1 MRGYFVKRLLL
12 IFPTLFGISIISF
25 LVIHLTPGDP
35 ALLKLGDTDQRAG
48 NQQLAAQIIEETR
61 ALYGLDQPLYV
72 QYLRWLKRIVTLD
85 FGESLRDHRP
95 IIDKLK
101 ERVPVSVKLSGIS
114 LLLAYLISIP
124 LGVYSATHQDSIGD
138 RITTIILFGL
148 YSLPNFWVA
157 TMAIVYLGGG
167 DFWNVFPVYGLHSA
181 SVAEW
186 PLVERLKDYVWHL
199 ILPVACMTYYT
210 FAALSRYMR
219 ASMLETVGQDFI
231 RTARAKGLNERV
243 VVYRHALRNSLI
255 PIVTLMADLL
265 PALIGGSIVIELLFS
280 IPGMGQLSYQAVLHR
295 DYPLIM
301 AIFTV
306 SAVMTLIGILLADF
320 LYTVVDPRIAYEKR
334 AGI

>member
-12 IFPTLFGISIISF
+12 IFPTLLGISLISF
-25 LVIHLTPGDP
+25 LIIHLTPGDP
-35 ALLKLGDTDQRAG
+35 ALLKLGDTEQRGG

-61 ALYGLDQPLYV
+61 ALYGLNQPLYV

-167 DFWNVFPVYGLHSA
+167 DFWNVFPVYGLHSQGFE
-181 SVAEW
+181 SW
-186 PLVERLKDYVWHL
+186 SSWKRFQDLVWHL
-199 ILPVACMTYYT
+199 ILPVTCLTYYT
-210 FAALSRYMR
+210 LAVLSRYLR
-219 ASMLETVGQDFI
+219 AGMLDVIRQDFI
-231 RTARAKGLNERV
+231 KTARAKGLSHRAV
-243 VVYRHALRNSLI
+243 IVRHAIRNS
-255 PIVTLMADLL
+255 
-265 PALIGGSIVIELLFS
+265 
-280 IPGMGQLSYQAVLHR
+280 
-295 DYPLIM
+295 
-301 AIFTV
+301 
-306 SAVMTLIGILLADF
+306 
-320 LYTVVDPRIAYEKR
+320 
-334 AGI
+334 

>member
-1 MRGYFVKRLLL
+1 MRSYFLRRLLL
-12 IFPTLFGISIISF
+12 LIPTLIGISLISF
-25 LVIHLTPGDP
+25 LIIHLSPGDP
-35 ALLKLGDTDQRAG
+35 ASLKLGDGEAGRDQAVAG
-48 NQQLAAQIIEETR
+48 QIIAETR

-72 QYLRWLKRIVTLD
+72 QYGRWLRRMLTFD
-85 FGESLRDHRP
+85 FGESLEDHQP

-101 ERVPVSVKLSGIS
+101 DRIPVSMLLSGLS
-114 LLLAYLISIP
+114 LFFAYLIAIP
-124 LGVYSATHQDSIGD
+124 LGIYSSTHSGSIGD
-138 RITTIILFGL
+138 RVITVALFAL
-148 YSLPNFWVA
+148 YSLPNFWIA

-167 DFWNVFPVYGLHSA
+167 DFWNVFPVFGLHSVGA
-181 SVAEW
+181 ADW

-199 ILPVACMTYYT
+199 ILPVGCMTYYT

-219 ASMLETVGQDFI
+219 ASMLETVRQDFI
-231 RTARAKGLNERV
+231 QTARAKGLSERV

-280 IPGMGQLSYQAVLHR
+280 IPGMGQLSYHAVLHR

-306 SAVMTLIGILLADF
+306 SAVMTLIGILLADL
-320 LYTVVDPRIAYEKR
+320 LYTVVDPRITYEKQ
-334 AGI
+334 AGT

>member
-1 MRGYFVKRLLL
+1 MRSYFARRLLL
-12 IFPTLFGISIISF
+12 LIPTLIGISLISF
-25 LVIHLTPGDP
+25 LIIHLSPGDP
-35 ALLKLGDTDQRAG
+35 ASLRLGYGESGRDQAM
-48 NQQLAAQIIEETR
+48 AEQIIAETR
-61 ALYGLDQPLYV
+61 ALYGLDQPLYI
-72 QYLRWLKRIVTLD
+72 QYGRWLRRMLTFD
-85 FGESLRDHRP
+85 FGESLEDHRP

-101 ERVPVSVKLSGIS
+101 ERIPVSILLSGLS
-114 LLLAYLISIP
+114 LFFAYLIAIP
-124 LGVYSATHQDSIGD
+124 LGIYSSTHSGSTGD
-138 RITTIILFGL
+138 RVITFALFAL
-148 YSLPNFWVA
+148 YSLPNFWIA
-157 TMAIVYLGGG
+157 TLAIVYLGGG
-167 DFWNVFPVYGLHSA
+167 DFWNVFPVFGLHSVGA
-181 SVAEW
+181 ANW
-186 PLVERLKDYVWHL
+186 PLVERLKDSVWHL
-199 ILPVACMTYYT
+199 VLPVACMTYYT

-219 ASMLETVGQDFI
+219 ASMLETVRQDFI
-231 RTARAKGLNERV
+231 RTARAKGLSERV

-334 AGI
+334 AGA